1 MTATDMDT
9 DASPVEARYE
19 DGIIHVRLEDGSHL
33 AFPVTLT
40 DRLKKATP
48 AELAEIELLPFSL
61 HWPLIDEDLS
71 IESLLELGYGD

>member
-1 MTATDMDT
+1 MVAAEIDM
-9 DASPVEARYE
+9 DASPVEARHV

-40 DRLKKATP
+40 ERLKNATL

-71 IESLLELGYGD
+71 IESLLQLGYGD

>member
-1 MTATDMDT
+1 MVAIEIDT
-9 DASPVEARYE
+9 DASPVEARLE
-19 DGIIHVRLEDGSHL
+19 DGIIHVSLEDGAHL

-40 DRLKKATP
+40 ERLKKATP

-71 IESLLELGYGD
+71 IESLLQLGYGD

>member
-1 MTATDMDT
+1 MVATEIDT
-9 DASPVEARYE
+9 DASPVEARHE
-19 DGIIHVRLEDGSHL
+19 DGIIHVRLDDGSHL

-40 DRLKKATP
+40 ERLKKATP

>member
-1 MTATDMDT
+1 MVAIEMDT
-9 DASPVEARYE
+9 DASPVEARLE
-19 DGIIHVRLEDGSHL
+19 DGIIHVRLEDGARL

-40 DRLKKATP
+40 ERLKKATP

-71 IESLLELGYGD
+71 IENLMQLGYGD